1 MHTETISDSDFIHM
15 ALENPLNRAILER
28 LPALTLDD
36 VWLVAGS
43 LFETVWNLRS
53 GRPVAENIADYDL
66 FYFDGDDL
74 SWEGEDR
81 HIKRLGDVFGDLA
94 EVIELKNQARVHLWY
109 RDRFGGDYPQ
119 LTSSKDGIDRFL
131 IAGTCI
137 GIRPAPGG
145 YEIYAPYG
153 IEDAVEGVLRPNPKI
168 GPPELFRAKAENYRA
183 RWPWLKIVEN

>member
-1 MHTETISDSDFIHM
+1 MTISLPSDTDFIHM

-28 LPALTLDD
+28 LPALGLDD

-53 GRPVAENIADYDL
+53 GRPVAENIKDYDL

-74 SWEGEDR
+74 SQEGEDR
-81 HIKRLGDVFGDLA
+81 HIKRLPDVFADLA

-109 RDRFGGDYPQ
+109 RERFGGDYPR

-145 YEIYAPYG
+145 YELYAPYG
-153 IEDAVEGVLRPNPKI
+153 IEDALNGVLRPNPKI
-168 GPPELFRAKAENYRA
+168 GPPELFRAKAEKYRT
-183 RWPWLKIVEN
+183 RWPWLKVVED